1 MNRLHF
7 IYLVSI
13 IAVSCNNPKIG
24 NTASSKNQ
32 NIKNIENPKADSL
45 VSVEKPFFL
54 SFYYGMSWNSYDK
67 ALEKS
72 KESNP
77 LLFDEKNQLLL
88 TTKSYSNPFILGKTI
103 QPSGL
108 QYITLIF
115 ANESNLR
122 LAFREDLLSS
132 SEKKV
137 LIYTGNDEGVNMGGQ
152 IVPIPEV
159 VRVKSNLSKYTKEYA
174 ANSLVGSSKT
184 NSLYK
189 TYVSRNY
196 VKDISTKE
204 DTDAQIFPTRDLG
217 EAGNEFRYIPNGD
230 LIVSEII
237 QLYQDKY
244 GKYTFSESNKNLIY
258 CHDYVLADS
267 KQFGSSST
275 LGNKFQANNG
285 LVDEINYSIICKSI
299 NRKYTWLKDDVK
311 IELQYNIW
319 IPSSKHIVKIRNPII
334 TYIQI
339 YYYPKLYLENINKN
353 EQKGIGT
360 PDSLSVKKMKETKDI
375 I

>member
-1 MNRLHF
+1 MKRLQYF
-7 IYLVSI
+7 YLVSI
-13 IAVSCNNPKIG
+13 IVVSCNNPK
-24 NTASSKNQ
+24 NVETAFSKNQ
-32 NIKNIENPKADSL
+32 NNKNIENLNADSL

-77 LLFDEKNQLLL
+77 LLFDEKNQLVL

-122 LAFREDLLSS
+122 LAFREELLSS

-137 LIYTGNDEGVNMGGQ
+137 LIYTGNKEGVNMVGQ

-174 ANSLVGSSKT
+174 ANNLVSLSKT

-196 VKDISTKE
+196 VKEISTNE
-204 DTDAQIFPTRDLG
+204 DNDAPIYPTRDLS
-217 EAGNEFRYIPNGD
+217 EAGNEFQYIPNGD

-244 GKYTFSESNKNLIY
+244 GKDTYSESK
-258 CHDYVLADS
+258 
-267 KQFGSSST
+267 
-275 LGNKFQANNG
+275 
-285 LVDEINYSIICKSI
+285 
-299 NRKYTWLKDDVK
+299 K
-311 IELQYNIW
+311 I
-319 IPSSKHIVKIRNPII
+319 
-334 TYIQI
+334 
-339 YYYPKLYLENINKN
+339 
-353 EQKGIGT
+353 
-360 PDSLSVKKMKETKDI
+360 
-375 I
+375 